1 MKLVIKFPRKL
12 QAPAQTPTSEP
23 HAAAEE
29 AFAEDVDAAKVT
41 SERKGQ
47 HKRASTSG
55 QSEDDEG
62 GKSTIST
69 TSIRFKDKTTKASVK
84 ETPTINLSIS
94 LKGKKQQKQPRKR
107 KLKDFND
114 VSEGDASAGGANVV
128 INAGK
133 RLKEGTKAPT
143 AITTTTKIRFQF
155 PASREKEKED
165 RTGSSEKKKSKKDKK
180 EKKKGKKSSL
190 KELIRNR
197 ELIKGVISE
206 IEKLDYNEIFKYPV
220 TEEIAPGYFSIVK
233 EPMNTTKMTQKLENN
248 LYTAWQVFWE
258 DCVLMFRNAM
268 QYNPDDS
275 IYYMEAEKMLKDTAK
290 LVSEASGGEVNVSV
304 CVYVRVKLFATCYHF
319 FSSFLVIVFFFGL
332 VQVNESLLQSSG
344 KRTTSGNGLH
354 RKSQSNISGSIFSG
368 GDQDQGKGLMG
379 ATSAVSSELLSI
391 PVQQSR
397 DSKNSVK
404 HAIFRRHSFKLP
416 QQSRIMG
423 SLSNL
428 SNGKR

>member
-29 AFAEDVDAAKVT
+29 AFAEDVNAAKVT

-304 CVYVRVKLFATCYHF
+304 CVCVRVKLFASC
-319 FSSFLVIVFFFGL
+319 
-332 VQVNESLLQSSG
+332 
-344 KRTTSGNGLH
+344 
-354 RKSQSNISGSIFSG
+354 
-368 GDQDQGKGLMG
+368 
-379 ATSAVSSELLSI
+379 
-391 PVQQSR
+391 
-397 DSKNSVK
+397 
-404 HAIFRRHSFKLP
+404 
-416 QQSRIMG
+416 
-423 SLSNL
+423 
-428 SNGKR
+428 